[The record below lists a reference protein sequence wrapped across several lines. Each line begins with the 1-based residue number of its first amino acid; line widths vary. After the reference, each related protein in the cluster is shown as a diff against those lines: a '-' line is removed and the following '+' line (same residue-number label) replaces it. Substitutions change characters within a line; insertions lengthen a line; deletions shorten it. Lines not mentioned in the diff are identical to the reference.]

1 MKLTREEKNAL
12 LNAIIK
18 LLKANENSVYTSNEI
33 LESLEYEL
41 ISPTVLT
48 NILKAY
54 INDMYENANII
65 VKGTKPYRYGY
76 IDTNRVIVIDG
87 FKKDKNLL
95 VFSNADNSKTISYDF
110 NTHKMSENDYIIQ
123 YADKKIKELFSM
135 IQCYEIKEWLFS
147 YTDLI
152 GDYSDMISINFDCP
166 KGYINF
172 LKEHNLTINQETYI
186 KYIMLDKLHGNLR
199 AVDMYYKFMHKI
211 MALHNTKFNY
221 FLDNFTFIEK
231 LNKSYIVSA
240 KNFEIYSN
248 IIRDMKDILDYAYV
262 LKDLTIINTN
272 RGINYNFKLYSM
284 AYGERQNTLLNNNL
298 KRLNFL
304 NGLTFNDYVVV
315 VPQRLSDLQ
324 NEGKQQN
331 NCVGYY
337 YNNSIKR
344 GENLIYFMRKIDN
357 PKKSVVTCRY
367 NIDDNSTVEHKTF
380 NNSWTDNEQEEIISK
395 IDEII
400 RKNLK

>member
-1 MKLTREEKNAL
+1 MKLTKEEKNAL
-12 LNAIIK
+12 LNATLE

-33 LESLEYEL
+33 LESLENEL

-76 IDTNRVIVIDG
+76 IDTNKIIMIDH

-95 VFSNADNSKTISYDF
+95 VFSNVDNTKSVSYDF
-110 NTHKMSENDYIIQ
+110 NTHKMGENDYIIQ

-135 IQCYEIKEWLFS
+135 VQHHEIKEWLFS

-152 GDYSDMISINFDCP
+152 KEYRDMVSIHFDCP

-172 LKEHNLTINQETYI
+172 LKEHNLTINQESYI
-186 KYIMLDKLHGNLR
+186 KYTMVDKLHGNLR
-199 AVDMYYKFMHKI
+199 AVDMYYNFMYHT
-211 MALHNTKFNY
+211 MALDKNKFNY
-221 FLDNFTFIEK
+221 YLNNLTFIEK

-240 KNFEIYSN
+240 KNFEIYSHTV
-248 IIRDMKDILDYAYV
+248 IDMKDILDIAYT
-262 LKDLTIINTN
+262 LKDLTIIDTN
-272 RGINYNFKLYSM
+272 RGISYNLKLYEN
-284 AYGERQNTLLNNNL
+284 AYKERESTLLGNNL
-298 KRLNFL
+298 RRLNFL

-315 VPQRLSDLQ
+315 VPQQLSDLQ
-324 NEGKQQN
+324 NEGSQQN

-344 GENLIYFMRKIDN
+344 GENLIYFMRKISN
-357 PKKSVVTCRY
+357 PTKSVVTCRY
-367 NIDDNSTVEHKTF
+367 NIENSSTVEHRIV
-380 NNSWTDNEQEEIISK
+380 NNSWTNDEQETIINK

>member
-76 IDTNRVIVIDG
+76 IDTNRIIVIDS

-110 NTHKMSENDYIIQ
+110 NTHQISENDYIIR
-123 YADKKIKELFSM
+123 YANKKLKELFSM
-135 IQCYEIKEWLFS
+135 FQHHEIKEWLFS

-152 GDYSDMISINFDCP
+152 ENYSDMISINFDCP

-186 KYIMLDKLHGNLR
+186 KYIMFNKLHGNLR
-199 AVDMYYKFMHKI
+199 AVDMYYKFMHRI
-211 MALHNTKFNY
+211 MALNNTKFNY
-221 FLDNFTFIEK
+221 FLNNFTFIEK

-248 IIRDMKDILDYAYV
+248 IIRDMKDILDYAYA
-262 LKDLTIINTN
+262 LKDLTIIDTN

-304 NGLTFNDYVVV
+304 NGLTFNDYVIV

>member
-12 LNAIIK
+12 LNATLE
-18 LLKANENSVYTSNEI
+18 LLKNNENGVYTSHEM
-33 LESLEYEL
+33 LESLEREL

-48 NILKAY
+48 NILNAY
-54 INDMYENANII
+54 INDMHENACII

-76 IDTNRVIVIDG
+76 VDTNKIIVIDH

-95 VFSNADNSKTISYDF
+95 VFSNAENTKTISYDF
-110 NTHKMSENDYIIQ
+110 NTRKMNENDYIIH

-135 IQCYEIKEWLFS
+135 IQHYEIKEWLFS

-152 GDYSDMISINFDCP
+152 KDYQDMVSINFDCP

-172 LKEHNLTINQETYI
+172 LKEHNLNINQETYI
-186 KYIMLDKLHGNLR
+186 KYIMVDKLHGNLR
-199 AVDMYYKFMHKI
+199 AVDMYYKFMHTI
-211 MALHNTKFNY
+211 MVLHSNKFNY
-221 FLDNFTFIEK
+221 FLNNLTFIEK
-231 LNKSYIVSA
+231 LNKSYVVSA

-248 IIRDMKDILDYAYV
+248 IIRNMKDILDFAYV
-262 LKDLTIINTN
+262 LKDLTIIDTN
-272 RGINYNFKLYSM
+272 RGISYNLKLYTN
-284 AYGERQNTLLNNNL
+284 AYSERENTLLSDNL

-315 VPQRLSDLQ
+315 VPQQLSDLQ
-324 NEGKQQN
+324 NEGSQQN

-344 GENLIYFMRKIDN
+344 GENLIYFMRKVSN
-357 PKKSVVTCRY
+357 PTKSVVTCRY
-367 NIDDNSTVEHKTF
+367 NIEDSCTVEHRIV
-380 NNSWTDNEQEEIISK
+380 NNSWTNNEQEEIISK

>member
-12 LNAIIK
+12 LNATLE
-18 LLKANENSVYTSNEI
+18 LLKNNENGVYTSHEM
-33 LESLEYEL
+33 LESLEREL

-48 NILKAY
+48 NILNAY
-54 INDMYENANII
+54 INDMHENACII
-65 VKGTKPYRYGY
+65 VKGTKPYRYSY
-76 IDTNRVIVIDG
+76 IDTNKVIVINS

-95 VFSNADNSKTISYDF
+95 VFSNADNTKTVSYDF
-110 NTHKMSENDYIIQ
+110 NTHKMNENDYIIH
-123 YADKKIKELFSM
+123 YADKKIKELFSI
-135 IQCYEIKEWLFS
+135 IQHHEIKEWLFS

-152 GDYSDMISINFDCP
+152 KDYQDMASINFDCP

-172 LKEHNLTINQETYI
+172 LKEHNLIINQETYI
-186 KYIMLDKLHGNLR
+186 KYIMADKLHGNLR
-199 AVDMYYKFMHKI
+199 AVDMYYKFMHTI
-211 MALHNTKFNY
+211 MALHNNKFNY
-221 FLDNFTFIEK
+221 FLNNFTFIEK
-231 LNKSYIVSA
+231 LNKSYVVSA

-248 IIRDMKDILDYAYV
+248 IIRDMKDILDYAYA
-262 LKDLTIINTN
+262 LKDLTIIDTN
-272 RGINYNFKLYSM
+272 RGINYNFKLYAG
-284 AYGERQNTLLNNNL
+284 AYSERKNMLLNNNL

-304 NGLTFNDYVVV
+304 DGLTFNDYVVV
-315 VPQRLSDLQ
+315 VPQRLNDLQ

-337 YNNSIKR
+337 YNDSIKR
-344 GENLIYFMRKIDN
+344 GENLIYFMRKINN
-357 PKKSVVTCRY
+357 PTKSVVTCRY
-367 NIDDNSTVEHKTF
+367 NIDDNRTVEHKTF

>member
-1 MKLTREEKNAL
+1 
-12 LNAIIK
+12 
-18 LLKANENSVYTSNEI
+18 
-33 LESLEYEL
+33 
-41 ISPTVLT
+41 
-48 NILKAY
+48 
-54 INDMYENANII
+54 
-65 VKGTKPYRYGY
+65 
-76 IDTNRVIVIDG
+76 
-87 FKKDKNLL
+87 
-95 VFSNADNSKTISYDF
+95 
-110 NTHKMSENDYIIQ
+110 
-123 YADKKIKELFSM
+123 
-135 IQCYEIKEWLFS
+135 
-147 YTDLI
+147 
-152 GDYSDMISINFDCP
+152 
-166 KGYINF
+166 
-172 LKEHNLTINQETYI
+172 
-186 KYIMLDKLHGNLR
+186 
-199 AVDMYYKFMHKI
+199 
-211 MALHNTKFNY
+211 
-221 FLDNFTFIEK
+221 
-231 LNKSYIVSA
+231 
-240 KNFEIYSN
+240 
-248 IIRDMKDILDYAYV
+248 
-262 LKDLTIINTN
+262 
-272 RGINYNFKLYSM
+272 M

-400 RKNLK
+400 RKNLE

>member
-12 LNAIIK
+12 LNATLE

-33 LESLEYEL
+33 LESLENEL

-54 INDMYENANII
+54 ISDMYENANII
-65 VKGTKPYRYGY
+65 VKSTKPYRYGY
-76 IDTNRVIVIDG
+76 IDTSKVIVIDN

-95 VFSNADNSKTISYDF
+95 VFSNADNTKTISYDF

-123 YADKKIKELFSM
+123 YTNKKLKELFSM
-135 IQCYEIKEWLFS
+135 LQHHEIKEWLFS

-152 GDYSDMISINFDCP
+152 ENYSDMISINFDCP

-172 LKEHNLTINQETYI
+172 LKEYNLTINQETYI

-199 AVDMYYKFMHKI
+199 AVDMYYKFMHTI
-211 MALHNTKFNY
+211 MALHNNKFNY
-221 FLDNFTFIEK
+221 FLNNFTFIEK

-248 IIRDMKDILDYAYV
+248 IIRDMKDILDYAYA
-262 LKDLTIINTN
+262 LKNLTIIDTN
-272 RGINYNFKLYSM
+272 RGINYNFKLYST

-304 NGLTFNDYVVV
+304 NGLTFNDYIIV

-337 YNNSIKR
+337 YNDSIKR
-344 GENLIYFMRKIDN
+344 GENLIYFMRKINN
-357 PKKSVVTCRY
+357 PTKSVVTCRY
-367 NIDDNSTVEHKTF
+367 NIDDNRTVEHKIF

-400 RKNLK
+400 RENLK

>member
-12 LNAIIK
+12 LNATLE
-18 LLKANENSVYTSNEI
+18 LLKNNENGVYTSHEM
-33 LESLEYEL
+33 LESLEREL

-48 NILKAY
+48 NILNAY
-54 INDMYENANII
+54 INDMHENACII

-76 IDTNRVIVIDG
+76 VDTNKIIVIDH

-95 VFSNADNSKTISYDF
+95 VFSNAENTKTISYDF
-110 NTHKMSENDYIIQ
+110 NTRKMDENDYIIH

-135 IQCYEIKEWLFS
+135 IQHCEIKEWLFS

-152 GDYSDMISINFDCP
+152 KDYQDMISINFDCP

-172 LKEHNLTINQETYI
+172 LKEHNLNITQETYI
-186 KYIMLDKLHGNLR
+186 KYIMVDKLHGNLR
-199 AVDMYYKFMHKI
+199 AVDMYYNFMHNT
-211 MALHNTKFNY
+211 MALNNNKFNY
-221 FLDNFTFIEK
+221 YLNNLTFIEK
-231 LNKSYIVSA
+231 LNKSYVVSA
-240 KNFEIYSN
+240 KNLEIYSH
-248 IIRDMKDILDYAYV
+248 ILRDMKDILDFAYT
-262 LKDLTIINTN
+262 LKDLTIIDTN
-272 RGINYNFKLYSM
+272 RGINYNLKLYAT
-284 AYGERQNTLLNNNL
+284 AYSERENTLLSDNL

-304 NGLTFNDYVVV
+304 NGLTFNNYVIV
-315 VPQRLSDLQ
+315 VPQQLSDLQ
-324 NEGKQQN
+324 NEGSQQN

-344 GENLIYFMRKIDN
+344 GENLIYFMRKISN
-357 PKKSVVTCRY
+357 PTKSVVTCRY
-367 NIDDNSTVEHKTF
+367 NIEDSRTAEHRII

-400 RKNLK
+400 HKNLK

>member
-12 LNAIIK
+12 LNATIK
-18 LLKANENSVYTSNEI
+18 LLEANENSVYTSNEI
-33 LESLEYEL
+33 LESLENEL
-41 ISPTVLT
+41 ISPAVLT

-65 VKGTKPYRYGY
+65 VKSTKPYRYGY
-76 IDTNRVIVIDG
+76 IDTSKVIVIDN

-95 VFSNADNSKTISYDF
+95 VFSNADNNKTISYDF

-123 YADKKIKELFSM
+123 YANKKLKELFSM
-135 IQCYEIKEWLFS
+135 LQHHEIKEWLFS

-152 GDYSDMISINFDCP
+152 EDYSDMISINFDCP

-199 AVDMYYKFMHKI
+199 AVDMYYKFMHRI
-211 MALHNTKFNY
+211 MALNNTKFNY
-221 FLDNFTFIEK
+221 FLNNFTFIEK

-248 IIRDMKDILDYAYV
+248 IIRDMKDILDYAYA
-262 LKDLTIINTN
+262 LKDLTIIDTN

-304 NGLTFNDYVVV
+304 NGLTFNDYVIV

-324 NEGKQQN
+324 NEGRQQN

-367 NIDDNSTVEHKTF
+367 NIDDNRTVEHKIF
-380 NNSWTDNEQEEIISK
+380 NNSWTDNEQEEIINK

>member
-12 LNAIIK
+12 LNATLE
-18 LLKANENSVYTSNEI
+18 LLKNNENGVYTSHEM
-33 LESLEYEL
+33 LESLEREL

-48 NILKAY
+48 NILNAY
-54 INDMYENANII
+54 INDMHENACII

-76 IDTNRVIVIDG
+76 IDLNKVIVIDS

-95 VFSNADNSKTISYDF
+95 VFSNADNTKTISYDF

-123 YADKKIKELFSM
+123 YADKKIKELFS
-135 IQCYEIKEWLFS
+135 IVQSYEIKEWLFS

-152 GDYSDMISINFDCP
+152 KEYSDMISIHFDCP

-172 LKEHNLTINQETYI
+172 LKEHNLNINQETYI
-186 KYIMLDKLHGNLR
+186 KYIMVDKLHGNLR
-199 AVDMYYKFMHKI
+199 AVDMYYKFMHTI
-211 MALHNTKFNY
+211 MAPNNTKFNY
-221 FLDNFTFIEK
+221 FLNNLTFIEK
-231 LNKSYIVSA
+231 LNKSYVVSA
-240 KNFEIYSN
+240 KNFEIYPN
-248 IIRDMKDILDYAYV
+248 IIRNMKDILDFAYT
-262 LKDLTIINTN
+262 LKDLTIIDTN
-272 RGINYNFKLYSM
+272 RGISYNLKLYTN
-284 AYGERQNTLLNNNL
+284 AYSERENTLLSDNL

-315 VPQRLSDLQ
+315 VPQQLSDLQ
-324 NEGKQQN
+324 NEGSQQN

-344 GENLIYFMRKIDN
+344 GENLIYFMRKVNN
-357 PKKSVVTCRY
+357 PTKSVVTCRY
-367 NIDDNSTVEHKTF
+367 NIEDSRTVEHRII
-380 NNSWTDNEQEEIISK
+380 NNSWTNDEQETIINK

>member
-12 LNAIIK
+12 LNATLE
-18 LLKANENSVYTSNEI
+18 LLKNNENGVYTSHEM
-33 LESLEYEL
+33 LESLEREL

-48 NILKAY
+48 NILNAY
-54 INDMYENANII
+54 INDMHENACII
-65 VKGTKPYRYGY
+65 VKGTKPYRYSY
-76 IDTNRVIVIDG
+76 IDTNKVIVINS

-95 VFSNADNSKTISYDF
+95 VFSNADNTKTVSYDF
-110 NTHKMSENDYIIQ
+110 NTRKMNENDYIIH

-135 IQCYEIKEWLFS
+135 IQHYEIKEWLFS

-152 GDYSDMISINFDCP
+152 KDYQDMVSINFDCP

-172 LKEHNLTINQETYI
+172 LKEHNLNITQETYI
-186 KYIMLDKLHGNLR
+186 KYIMADKLHGNLR
-199 AVDMYYKFMHKI
+199 AVDMYYKFMHTI

-221 FLDNFTFIEK
+221 FLNNFTFIEK
-231 LNKSYIVSA
+231 LNKSYVVSA

-248 IIRDMKDILDYAYV
+248 IIRDMKDILDYAYA
-262 LKDLTIINTN
+262 LKDLTIIDTN
-272 RGINYNFKLYSM
+272 RGINYNFKLYAG
-284 AYGERQNTLLNNNL
+284 AYSERKNMLLNNNL

-304 NGLTFNDYVVV
+304 DGLTFNDYVVV
-315 VPQRLSDLQ
+315 VPQRLNDLQ

-337 YNNSIKR
+337 YNDSIKR
-344 GENLIYFMRKIDN
+344 GENLIYFMRKINN
-357 PKKSVVTCRY
+357 PTKSVVTCRY
-367 NIDDNSTVEHKTF
+367 NIDDNRTVEHKTF

>member
-12 LNAIIK
+12 LNAILE

-33 LESLEYEL
+33 LESLEYES

-76 IDTNRVIVIDG
+76 IDTNRVIAIDS

-95 VFSNADNSKTISYDF
+95 VFSNADNTKTISYDF

-123 YADKKIKELFSM
+123 YTNKKIKELFSM
-135 IQCYEIKEWLFS
+135 FQYHEIKEWLFS

-152 GDYSDMISINFDCP
+152 EDYSDMVSIDFDCP

-186 KYIMLDKLHGNLR
+186 KYIMIDKLHGNLR
-199 AVDMYYKFMHKI
+199 AVDMYYNFMFNIMSLNNIKI
-211 MALHNTKFNY
+211 NY
-221 FLDNFTFIEK
+221 YLNNFTFIEK
-231 LNKSYIVSA
+231 LNKSYVVSA
-240 KNFEIYSN
+240 KNFEIYPR
-248 IIRDMKDILDYAYV
+248 IIKDMKDILDYAYA
-262 LKDLTIINTN
+262 LKNLAIIDTN
-272 RGINYNFKLYSM
+272 RGINYNLKLYAS
-284 AYGERQNTLLNNNL
+284 AYNDCENIILSNNL

-304 NGLTFNDYVVV
+304 NGLIFDDYVIV
-315 VPQRLSDLQ
+315 VPQRLNDLQ
-324 NEGKQQN
+324 NEGSQQN

-337 YNNSIKR
+337 YNDSIKR
-344 GENLIYFMRKIDN
+344 GENLIYFMRKINN
-357 PKKSVVTCRY
+357 PTKSVVTCRY
-367 NIDDNSTVEHKTF
+367 NIEDSRTVEHRII
-380 NNSWTDNEQEEIISK
+380 NNSRTNNKQETIINK

>member
-12 LNAIIK
+12 LNATLE
-18 LLKANENSVYTSNEI
+18 LLKANENGVYTSHEM
-33 LESLEYEL
+33 LESLEREL

-48 NILKAY
+48 NILNAY
-54 INDMYENANII
+54 INDMHENACII
-65 VKGTKPYRYGY
+65 VKGTKPYRYSY
-76 IDTNRVIVIDG
+76 IDLNRVIVINS

-95 VFSNADNSKTISYDF
+95 VFSNADNTKTISYDF

-135 IQCYEIKEWLFS
+135 IQRNEIKEWLFS

-152 GDYSDMISINFDCP
+152 EDYSDMISINFDCP

-186 KYIMLDKLHGNLR
+186 KYIMIDKLHGNLR
-199 AVDMYYKFMHKI
+199 AVDMYYNFIFNIMSLNNIKI
-211 MALHNTKFNY
+211 NY
-221 FLDNFTFIEK
+221 YLNNLTFIEK
-231 LNKSYIVSA
+231 LNKSYVVSA
-240 KNFEIYSN
+240 KNFEIYPR
-248 IIRDMKDILDYAYV
+248 ILRDMNNILDYAYT
-262 LKDLTIINTN
+262 LKDLTIIDSN
-272 RGINYNFKLYSM
+272 RGISYNLKLYAN
-284 AYGERQNTLLNNNL
+284 AYNERENTLLSDNL

-304 NGLTFNDYVVV
+304 NGLTFNDYVIV
-315 VPQRLSDLQ
+315 VPQQLSDLQ
-324 NEGKQQN
+324 NEGSQQN

-344 GENLIYFMRKIDN
+344 GENLIYFMRKISN
-357 PKKSVVTCRY
+357 PTKSVVTCRY
-367 NIDDNSTVEHKTF
+367 NIEDSRTVEHRIV
-380 NNSWTDNEQEEIISK
+380 NNSWTNNEQETIINK

>member
-12 LNAIIK
+12 LNATLE
-18 LLKANENSVYTSNEI
+18 LLKNNENGVYTSHEM
-33 LESLEYEL
+33 LESLEREL

-48 NILKAY
+48 NILNAY
-54 INDMYENANII
+54 INDMHENACII
-65 VKGTKPYRYGY
+65 VKGTKPYRYSY
-76 IDTNRVIVIDG
+76 IDTNKVIVINS

-95 VFSNADNSKTISYDF
+95 VFSNADNTKTVSYDF
-110 NTHKMSENDYIIQ
+110 NTRKMNENDYIIH

-135 IQCYEIKEWLFS
+135 IQHYEIKEWLFS

-152 GDYSDMISINFDCP
+152 KDYQDMVSINFDCP

-172 LKEHNLTINQETYI
+172 LKEHNLNITQETYI
-186 KYIMLDKLHGNLR
+186 KYIMADKLHGNLR
-199 AVDMYYKFMHKI
+199 AVDMYYKFMHTI

-221 FLDNFTFIEK
+221 FLNNFTFIEK

-248 IIRDMKDILDYAYV
+248 IIRDMKDILDYAYA
-262 LKDLTIINTN
+262 LKDLTIIDTN
-272 RGINYNFKLYSM
+272 RGINYNFKLYAG
-284 AYGERQNTLLNNNL
+284 AYSERKNMLLNNNL

-304 NGLTFNDYVVV
+304 DGLTFDDYVVV
-315 VPQRLSDLQ
+315 VPQRLNDLQ

-337 YNNSIKR
+337 YNDSIKR
-344 GENLIYFMRKIDN
+344 GENLIYFMRKINN
-357 PKKSVVTCRY
+357 PTKSVVTCRY
-367 NIDDNSTVEHKTF
+367 NIDDNRTIEHKTF

>member
-12 LNAIIK
+12 LNAIID

-33 LESLEYEL
+33 LENLEYEL

-76 IDTNRVIVIDG
+76 VDTNKIIVIDH

-95 VFSNADNSKTISYDF
+95 VFSNAENTKSISYDF
-110 NTHKMSENDYIIQ
+110 NTHKMNENDYIIQ
-123 YADKKIKELFSM
+123 YANKKLKELFSM
-135 IQCYEIKEWLFS
+135 FQHHEIKEWLFS

-152 GDYSDMISINFDCP
+152 EDYSDMILINFDCP

-199 AVDMYYKFMHKI
+199 AVEMYYNFMFNI
-211 MALHNTKFNY
+211 MSLNDIRINY
-221 FLDNFTFIEK
+221 YLNNFTFIEK
-231 LNKSYIVSA
+231 LNKSYVVSA
-240 KNFEIYSN
+240 KNFEIYPR
-248 IIRDMKDILDYAYV
+248 IIKDMKDILDYAYA
-262 LKDLTIINTN
+262 LKNLVIIDTN
-272 RGINYNFKLYSM
+272 RGINYNLKLYAS
-284 AYGERQNTLLNNNL
+284 AYNDCENIVLSNNL

-304 NGLTFNDYVVV
+304 NGLTFNDYVIV

-344 GENLIYFMRKIDN
+344 GENLIYFMRKISN
-357 PKKSVVTCRY
+357 PTKSVVTCRY
-367 NIDDNSTVEHKTF
+367 NIEDSRTVEHRII

>member
-76 IDTNRVIVIDG
+76 IDTNRVIVIDS

-123 YADKKIKELFSM
+123 YANKKLKELFSM
-135 IQCYEIKEWLFS
+135 FQHHEIKEWLFS

-152 GDYSDMISINFDCP
+152 ENYSDMISINFDCP

-172 LKEHNLTINQETYI
+172 LKKHNLTINQETYI
-186 KYIMLDKLHGNLR
+186 KYIMFNKLHGNLR
-199 AVDMYYKFMHKI
+199 AVDMYYNLMFNIMSLNDIKI
-211 MALHNTKFNY
+211 NY
-221 FLDNFTFIEK
+221 YLNNFTFIEK
-231 LNKSYIVSA
+231 LNKSYVVSA
-240 KNFEIYSN
+240 KNFEIYPR
-248 IIRDMKDILDYAYV
+248 IIKDMKDILDYAYA
-262 LKDLTIINTN
+262 LKNLAIIDTN
-272 RGINYNFKLYSM
+272 RGINYNLKLYAS
-284 AYGERQNTLLNNNL
+284 AYNDCENIVLSNNL

-304 NGLTFNDYVVV
+304 NGLTFNDYVIV

-344 GENLIYFMRKIDN
+344 GENLIYFMRKISN
-357 PKKSVVTCRY
+357 PTKSIVTCRY
-367 NIDDNSTVEHKTF
+367 NIEDSRTVEHRII
-380 NNSWTDNEQEEIISK
+380 NNSRTDNEQEEIISK

>member
-12 LNAIIK
+12 LNATLE
-18 LLKANENSVYTSNEI
+18 LLKNNENGVYTSHEM
-33 LESLEYEL
+33 LESLEREL

-48 NILKAY
+48 NILNAY
-54 INDMYENANII
+54 INDMHENACII
-65 VKGTKPYRYGY
+65 VKGTKPYRYSY
-76 IDTNRVIVIDG
+76 IDTNKVIVINS

-95 VFSNADNSKTISYDF
+95 VFSNADNTKTVSYDF
-110 NTHKMSENDYIIQ
+110 NTRKMNENDYIIH

-135 IQCYEIKEWLFS
+135 IQHHEIKEWLFS

-152 GDYSDMISINFDCP
+152 KDYQDMVSINFDCP

-172 LKEHNLTINQETYI
+172 LKEHNLNITQETYI
-186 KYIMLDKLHGNLR
+186 KYIMADKLHGNLR
-199 AVDMYYKFMHKI
+199 AVDMYYKFMHTI

-221 FLDNFTFIEK
+221 FLNNFTFIEK

-248 IIRDMKDILDYAYV
+248 IIRDMKDILDYAYA
-262 LKDLTIINTN
+262 LKDLTIIDTN
-272 RGINYNFKLYSM
+272 RGINYNFKLYAG
-284 AYGERQNTLLNNNL
+284 AYSERKNMLLNNNL

-304 NGLTFNDYVVV
+304 DGLTFDDYVVV
-315 VPQRLSDLQ
+315 VPQRLNDLQ

-337 YNNSIKR
+337 YNDSIKR
-344 GENLIYFMRKIDN
+344 GENLIYFMRKINN
-357 PKKSVVTCRY
+357 PTKSVVTCRY
-367 NIDDNSTVEHKTF
+367 NIDDNRTVEHKTF

>member
-12 LNAIIK
+12 LNVIIK
-18 LLKANENSVYTSNEI
+18 LLKAHENSVYTSNEI

-54 INDMYENANII
+54 INDMCENANII
-65 VKGTKPYRYGY
+65 VKSTKPYRYGY
-76 IDTNRVIVIDG
+76 IDTNRVIVIDS

-95 VFSNADNSKTISYDF
+95 VFSNADNTKTISYDF

-123 YADKKIKELFSM
+123 YTNKKLKELFSM
-135 IQCYEIKEWLFS
+135 LQHHEIKEWLFS

-152 GDYSDMISINFDCP
+152 EDYSDMISINFDCP

-211 MALHNTKFNY
+211 MALHNTKFTY
-221 FLDNFTFIEK
+221 FLNNFTFIEK

-248 IIRDMKDILDYAYV
+248 IIRDMKDILDYAYA
-262 LKDLTIINTN
+262 LKDLTIIDTN

-284 AYGERQNTLLNNNL
+284 AYGERQNTILNNNL

-304 NGLTFNDYVVV
+304 NGLTFNDYVIV

-367 NIDDNSTVEHKTF
+367 NIDDNRTVEHKIF

>member
-12 LNAIIK
+12 LNVIIK
-18 LLKANENSVYTSNEI
+18 LLKAHENSVYTSNEI

-54 INDMYENANII
+54 INDMCENANII
-65 VKGTKPYRYGY
+65 VKSTKPYRYGY
-76 IDTNRVIVIDG
+76 IDTNRVIVIDS

-95 VFSNADNSKTISYDF
+95 VFSNADNTKTISYDF

-123 YADKKIKELFSM
+123 YTNKKLKELFSM
-135 IQCYEIKEWLFS
+135 LQHHEIKEWLFS

-152 GDYSDMISINFDCP
+152 EEYSDMISINFDCP

-211 MALHNTKFNY
+211 MALHNTKFTY
-221 FLDNFTFIEK
+221 FLNNFTFIEK

-248 IIRDMKDILDYAYV
+248 IIRDMKDILDYAYA
-262 LKDLTIINTN
+262 LKDLTIIDTN

-284 AYGERQNTLLNNNL
+284 AYGERQNTILNNNL

-304 NGLTFNDYVVV
+304 NGLTFNDYVIV

-367 NIDDNSTVEHKTF
+367 NIDDNRTVEHKIF

>member
-12 LNAIIK
+12 LNATLE
-18 LLKANENSVYTSNEI
+18 LLKANENSIYTSHEM
-33 LESLEYEL
+33 LESLDREL

-48 NILKAY
+48 NILNAY
-54 INDMYENANII
+54 INDMQENANII
-65 VKGTKPYRYGY
+65 VKGTKPYRYSY
-76 IDTNRVIVIDG
+76 IGINKIIVIDS

-95 VFSNADNSKTISYDF
+95 VFSNADNTKTISYDF

-123 YADKKIKELFSM
+123 YADKKLKELFSM
-135 IQCYEIKEWLFS
+135 IQHHEIKEWLFS

-152 GDYSDMISINFDCP
+152 EDYHDMISINFDCP

-186 KYIMLDKLHGNLR
+186 KYIMADKLHGNLR
-199 AVDMYYKFMHKI
+199 AVDMYYNFMFNIMSLNNIKI
-211 MALHNTKFNY
+211 NY
-221 FLDNFTFIEK
+221 YLNNFTFIEK

-240 KNFEIYSN
+240 KNFEIYPR
-248 IIRDMKDILDYAYV
+248 IIKDMKDILDYAYA
-262 LKDLTIINTN
+262 LKNLSIIDTN
-272 RGINYNFKLYSM
+272 RGINYNLKLYTS
-284 AYGERQNTLLNNNL
+284 AYNDYENIVLNNNL

-304 NGLTFNDYVVV
+304 NGLTFDDYIVV
-315 VPQRLSDLQ
+315 VPQQLSDLQ
-324 NEGKQQN
+324 NEGSQQN

-344 GENLIYFMRKIDN
+344 GENLIYFMRKVNN
-357 PKKSVVTCRY
+357 PTKSVVTCRY
-367 NIDDNSTVEHKTF
+367 NVEDSRTVEHRIV
-380 NNSWTDNEQEEIISK
+380 NNSWTNDEQETIINK

>member
-12 LNAIIK
+12 LNAIID

-33 LESLEYEL
+33 LENLEYEL

-76 IDTNRVIVIDG
+76 IDTNRVIVIDS

-123 YADKKIKELFSM
+123 YANKKLKELFSM
-135 IQCYEIKEWLFS
+135 FQHHEIKEWLFS

-152 GDYSDMISINFDCP
+152 EDYSDMISINFDCP

-186 KYIMLDKLHGNLR
+186 KYIMFNKLHGNLR
-199 AVDMYYKFMHKI
+199 AVDMYYNLMFNIMSLNDIKI
-211 MALHNTKFNY
+211 NY
-221 FLDNFTFIEK
+221 YLNNFTFIEK
-231 LNKSYIVSA
+231 LNKSYVVSA
-240 KNFEIYSN
+240 KNFEIYPR
-248 IIRDMKDILDYAYV
+248 IIKDMKDILDYAYV
-262 LKDLTIINTN
+262 LKNLAIIDTN
-272 RGINYNFKLYSM
+272 RGINYNLKLYAS
-284 AYGERQNTLLNNNL
+284 AYNDCENIVLSNNL

-304 NGLTFNDYVVV
+304 NGLTFNDYVIV

-344 GENLIYFMRKIDN
+344 GENLIYFMRKISN
-357 PKKSVVTCRY
+357 PTKSVVTCRY
-367 NIDDNSTVEHKTF
+367 NIEDSRTVEHRII

>member
-12 LNAIIK
+12 LNATLE
-18 LLKANENSVYTSNEI
+18 LLKNNENGIYTSHEM
-33 LESLEYEL
+33 LKSLEREL

-48 NILKAY
+48 NILNAY
-54 INDMYENANII
+54 INDMHENACII

-76 IDTNRVIVIDG
+76 IDTNKIIMIDH

-95 VFSNADNSKTISYDF
+95 VFSNADNTKSVSYDF
-110 NTHKMSENDYIIQ
+110 NTHKMGENDYIIQ

-135 IQCYEIKEWLFS
+135 VQCYEIKEWLFS

-152 GDYSDMISINFDCP
+152 KEYRDMVSINFDCP

-172 LKEHNLTINQETYI
+172 LKEHNLTINQESYI
-186 KYIMLDKLHGNLR
+186 KYTMVDKLHGNLR
-199 AVDMYYKFMHKI
+199 AVDMYYNFMYHT
-211 MALHNTKFNY
+211 MALNKNKFNY
-221 FLDNFTFIEK
+221 YLNNLTFIEK

-240 KNFEIYSN
+240 KNFEIYLH
-248 IIRDMKDILDYAYV
+248 IVRDMKDILDIAYT
-262 LKDLTIINTN
+262 LKDLTIIDTN
-272 RGINYNFKLYSM
+272 RGISYNLKLYEN
-284 AYGERQNTLLNNNL
+284 AYKERESTLLGNNL

-304 NGLTFNDYVVV
+304 NGLTFNNYVVV
-315 VPQRLSDLQ
+315 VPQQLSDLQ
-324 NEGKQQN
+324 NEGSQQN

-337 YNNSIKR
+337 YNDSIKR
-344 GENLIYFMRKIDN
+344 GENLIYFMRKISN
-357 PKKSVVTCRY
+357 PTKSVVTCRY
-367 NIDDNSTVEHKTF
+367 NIEDSRTVEHRIV
-380 NNSWTDNEQEEIISK
+380 NNSWTNDEQGEIISK

>member
-12 LNAIIK
+12 LNATLE
-18 LLKANENSVYTSNEI
+18 LLKNNENGVYTSHEM
-33 LESLEYEL
+33 LESLEREL

-48 NILKAY
+48 NILNAY
-54 INDMYENANII
+54 INDMHENACII

-76 IDTNRVIVIDG
+76 IDTNKIIMIDH

-95 VFSNADNSKTISYDF
+95 VFSNADNTKSVSYDF
-110 NTHKMSENDYIIQ
+110 NTHKMNENDYIIQ
-123 YADKKIKELFSM
+123 YADKKLKELFSM

-152 GDYSDMISINFDCP
+152 KEYHDMISIHFDCP

-172 LKEHNLTINQETYI
+172 LKEHNLTINQESYT
-186 KYIMLDKLHGNLR
+186 KYTMVDKLHGNLR
-199 AVDMYYKFMHKI
+199 AVDMYYNFMYHT
-211 MALHNTKFNY
+211 MALNKTKFNY
-221 FLDNFTFIEK
+221 YLNNLTCIEK
-231 LNKSYIVSA
+231 LNKSYVVSA
-240 KNFEIYSN
+240 KNFEIYSH
-248 IIRDMKDILDYAYV
+248 IVMDMKDILDIAYT
-262 LKDLTIINTN
+262 LKDLTTIDTN
-272 RGINYNFKLYSM
+272 RGISYNLKLYET
-284 AYGERQNTLLNNNL
+284 AYKERESTLLGNNL
-298 KRLNFL
+298 RRLNFL

-315 VPQRLSDLQ
+315 VPQQLSDLQ
-324 NEGKQQN
+324 NEGSQQN

-344 GENLIYFMRKIDN
+344 GENLIYFMRKISN
-357 PKKSVVTCRY
+357 PTKSVVTCRY
-367 NIDDNSTVEHKTF
+367 NIEDSRTVEHRIV
-380 NNSWTDNEQEEIISK
+380 NNSWTNDEQETIINK

>member
-12 LNAIIK
+12 LNAIID

-33 LESLEYEL
+33 LENLEYEL

-76 IDTNRVIVIDG
+76 ADTNKIIVIDH

-95 VFSNADNSKTISYDF
+95 VFSNAENTKSISYDF
-110 NTHKMSENDYIIQ
+110 NTHKMNENDYIIQ
-123 YADKKIKELFSM
+123 YANKKLKELFSM
-135 IQCYEIKEWLFS
+135 FQHHEIKEWLFS

-152 GDYSDMISINFDCP
+152 EDYSDMISINFDCP

-186 KYIMLDKLHGNLR
+186 KYIMFNKLHGNLR
-199 AVDMYYKFMHKI
+199 AVDMYYNLMFNIMSLNDIKI
-211 MALHNTKFNY
+211 NY
-221 FLDNFTFIEK
+221 YLNNFTFIEK
-231 LNKSYIVSA
+231 LNKSYVVSA
-240 KNFEIYSN
+240 KNFEIYPR
-248 IIRDMKDILDYAYV
+248 IIKDMKDILDYAYA
-262 LKDLTIINTN
+262 LKNLAIIDTN
-272 RGINYNFKLYSM
+272 RGINYNLKLYAS
-284 AYGERQNTLLNNNL
+284 AYNDCENIVLSNNL

-304 NGLTFNDYVVV
+304 NGLTFNDYVIV

-344 GENLIYFMRKIDN
+344 GENLIYFMRKISN
-357 PKKSVVTCRY
+357 PTKSVVTCRY
-367 NIDDNSTVEHKTF
+367 NIEDSRTVEHKIF
-380 NNSWTDNEQEEIISK
+380 NNSWTDNEQEEIINK

>member
-1 MKLTREEKNAL
+1 MKLTKEEKNAL

-76 IDTNRVIVIDG
+76 IDTNRVIVIDS

-123 YADKKIKELFSM
+123 YANKKLKELFSM
-135 IQCYEIKEWLFS
+135 FQHHEIKEWLFS

-152 GDYSDMISINFDCP
+152 ENYSDMISINFDCP

-172 LKEHNLTINQETYI
+172 LKEYNLTINQETYI
-186 KYIMLDKLHGNLR
+186 KYIMFNKLHGNLR
-199 AVDMYYKFMHKI
+199 AVDMYYNLMFNIMSLNDIKI
-211 MALHNTKFNY
+211 NY
-221 FLDNFTFIEK
+221 YLNNFTFIEK
-231 LNKSYIVSA
+231 LNKSYVVSA
-240 KNFEIYSN
+240 KNFEIYPR
-248 IIRDMKDILDYAYV
+248 IIKDMKDILDYAYA
-262 LKDLTIINTN
+262 LKNLAIIDTN
-272 RGINYNFKLYSM
+272 RGINYNLKLYAS
-284 AYGERQNTLLNNNL
+284 AYNDCENIVLSNNL

-304 NGLTFNDYVVV
+304 NGLTFNDYVIV

-344 GENLIYFMRKIDN
+344 GENLIYFMRKICN
-357 PKKSVVTCRY
+357 PTKSVVTCRY
-367 NIDDNSTVEHKTF
+367 NIEDSRTVEHRII
-380 NNSWTDNEQEEIISK
+380 NNSWTDNEQEEIIRK

>member
-12 LNAIIK
+12 LNATLE
-18 LLKANENSVYTSNEI
+18 LLKANENGIYTSHEM
-33 LESLEYEL
+33 LESLKREL

-48 NILKAY
+48 NILNAY
-54 INDMYENANII
+54 INDMHENACII
-65 VKGTKPYRYGY
+65 VKGTKPYRYSY
-76 IDTNRVIVIDG
+76 IDTNKVIVINS

-95 VFSNADNSKTISYDF
+95 VFSNADNTKTVSYDF
-110 NTHKMSENDYIIQ
+110 NTRKMSENDYIIH

-135 IQCYEIKEWLFS
+135 IQHHEIKEWLFS

-152 GDYSDMISINFDCP
+152 KDYQDMVSINFDCP

-186 KYIMLDKLHGNLR
+186 KYIMADKLHGNLR

-211 MALHNTKFNY
+211 MALNNTKFNY

-248 IIRDMKDILDYAYV
+248 IIRDMKDILDYAYA
-262 LKDLTIINTN
+262 LKDLTIIDTN

-367 NIDDNSTVEHKTF
+367 NIDDNRTVEHKIF

>member
-18 LLKANENSVYTSNEI
+18 LLEANENSVYTSHEI

-65 VKGTKPYRYGY
+65 VKSTNPYRYGY
-76 IDTNRVIVIDG
+76 IDTSKVIVIDN

-95 VFSNADNSKTISYDF
+95 VFSNANNTKAISYDF

-123 YADKKIKELFSM
+123 YANKKLKELFSM
-135 IQCYEIKEWLFS
+135 IQHHEIKEWLFS

-152 GDYSDMISINFDCP
+152 KDYQDMVSINFDCP

-186 KYIMLDKLHGNLR
+186 KYIMADKLHGNLR
-199 AVDMYYKFMHKI
+199 AVDMYYKFMHTI
-211 MALHNTKFNY
+211 MALHNNKFNY
-221 FLDNFTFIEK
+221 FLNNFTFIEK
-231 LNKSYIVSA
+231 LNKSYVVSA

-248 IIRDMKDILDYAYV
+248 IIRDMKDILDYAYA
-262 LKDLTIINTN
+262 LKDLTIIDTN
-272 RGINYNFKLYSM
+272 RGINYNFKLYAG
-284 AYGERQNTLLNNNL
+284 AYNERKNMLLNNNL

-304 NGLTFNDYVVV
+304 DGLTFNDYVVV
-315 VPQRLSDLQ
+315 VPQRLNDLQ

-337 YNNSIKR
+337 YNDSIKR
-344 GENLIYFMRKIDN
+344 GENLIYFMRKINN
-357 PKKSVVTCRY
+357 PTKSVVTCRY
-367 NIDDNSTVEHKTF
+367 NIDDNRTVEHKTF